1 SRATMEAYTL
11 YLCRLSLQN
20 DSRYTFDR
28 HNTLLF
34 NLPMSTSKKCY
45 IQKRSADG
53 ARFLTALFPAVQN
66 LVIWFDQVER
76 PFFPDIPMLSEWA
89 DTLAILNLSI
99 IGVTKMITSLK
110 NAAPVQLSFESIL
123 TSLDRKSTRLNSSHV
138 SISYAVF
145 CL

>member
-1 SRATMEAYTL
+1 SVARAYSSDIHS
-11 YLCRLSLQN
+11 LSLH
-20 DSRYTFDR
+20 DA
-28 HNTLLF
+28 
-34 NLPMSTSKKCY
+34 LP
-45 IQKRSADG
+45 I
-53 ARFLTALFPAVQN
+53 LQN

-76 PFFPDIPMLSEWA
+76 PFFPDITMLSEWA